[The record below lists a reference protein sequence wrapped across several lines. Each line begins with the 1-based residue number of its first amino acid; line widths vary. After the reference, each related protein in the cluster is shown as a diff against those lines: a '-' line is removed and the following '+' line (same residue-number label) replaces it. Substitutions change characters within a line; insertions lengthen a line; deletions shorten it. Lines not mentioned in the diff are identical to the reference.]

1 MKYSLKYLKNS
12 KVLWIIITAFVTLL
26 LDNFLGKPIN
36 YLIDK
41 YIFNKKEV
49 SYEILNI
56 SKLPKNKLSNYT
68 KVEPI
73 SEFNLS
79 LDDPI
84 LTDYYV
90 YKVRISNKG
99 KSILNDLTIK
109 IKFNGR
115 YVKILD
121 IKNKVISPKNK
132 EIFLTTSLPDLY
144 WSMEE
149 VKSFGGP
156 GALNWDNPTDNN
168 ETFVGYQVYRSRFKE
183 VGYGK
188 ISDKLIKENRYYMFD
203 SPVVFSHPYYYALE
217 AITKSGRRSDINIFE
232 VSSLQIIPFM
242 AFFKNV
248 SYIVPQEIDNV
259 TSRQQLKRPQYRT
272 LKEAI
277 KDGYSN
283 TYVIKAYKKNYN
295 ISDKFFDNNENPYRL
310 YYKDDL
316 TFLDGNTS
324 LKIINGLDEGAEV
337 NLYIL
342 CKILP
347 VDKINISV
355 SLEGQPD
362 IKYYEKSSKIQYD
375 VNVQDNSASYDKTK
389 YSLMPKMVNLYYG
402 KKSIYLIWAKP
413 NNINYTGVR
422 IFKIELKSE
431 TTENALGQE
440 IYDGGGDVGELMCKY
455 IYRTDP
461 VNKENIFYDMP
472 PKKLTKTKMPMTP
485 KFMGISDTQATNVV
499 DNVNSPYIKDDKIY
513 PNKKYKYT
521 IYTYDINGNYS
532 YPIEVILDTND
543 DFIAPYC
550 P

>member
-1 MKYSLKYLKNS
+1 
-12 KVLWIIITAFVTLL
+12 VTLL